1 MYRDG
6 VQVKGGPGRTLR
18 GQDPTPRIPLCFPPA
33 LCTLTLCPS
42 PSSPPLPAVQGATA
56 PLQEYRITVFTS
68 DVRGAGTDANVFIE
82 LHGALGSV
90 GQNRLETHGVRTLR
104 GGWRCTV

>member
-1 MYRDG
+1 M
-6 VQVKGGPGRTLR
+6 L
-18 GQDPTPRIPLCFPPA
+18 PRLSS
-33 LCTLTLCPS
+33 LTLPV
-42 PSSPPLPAVQGATA
+42 PPLPSLAVQGATA

-90 GQNRLETHGVRTLR
+90 GQNRLETHGVRAFRRGVELR
-104 GGWRCTV
+104 GVVATGNDLGCGMFFPQFSSI